1 MKGLLTLFLV
11 GCQTMLYAQ
20 QPTAPQ
26 VYANPLAGYQLTY
39 PQAWQLRQNA
49 SKTETTFFAGDTAKL
64 APAVVLV
71 VRLLPEQLAPG
82 TLARTQQ
89 DSLWRSIL
97 RLPRSQ
103 VLRLDQRDAGSYHEL
118 RYDYTFATDSVG
130 ATRVHV
136 LGRRVW
142 RGNQEFQLEY
152 RAAVQREGRA
162 LTEGQQVVDSF
173 GFTNQPAGR
182 YPAGQQ
188 CDDKMYGIAALR
200 YVNDVWEDDC
210 RTIHEF
216 SVTDPSVS
224 PKIHREV
231 LPFQSYALAKG
242 FDNCLY
248 SVTKAPTN
256 APEYVYRY
264 NPATHEGEYTPW
276 QLPAQGPETVWIS
289 AATDER
295 GDLYF
300 STADASQL
308 VKVSPADNSVT
319 VIWATD
325 PVRQASYYSAIGFAG
340 AGSHGN
346 FCLDDAGTLY
356 QIYSTDGSLIKVDLN
371 TRQPAPEMISL
382 EGLPEKGGYSDVLMQ
397 IDKAGR
403 RRLFLAGP
411 KSLYRVD
418 LERREA
424 YRVRRGIYTDL
435 AGCNLF
441 QAPATDRP
449 AGPVGAPAAAA
460 PAVSAAPGVWR
471 GRVLDAATLQPLPQA
486 QLRLHLA
493 GGSGGFGPA
502 VALAPDGSF
511 TVPVQANKEYAAR
524 VRLVGYLTTDST
536 YRALAGPYM
545 QDILLRP
552 FTVGTTL
559 RLDNVQFEQGTT
571 RLLPAAYP
579 ALDELLAILK
589 ENPKLTIELRG
600 HTDNV
605 GPAEKNQILSEQR
618 VTAIRLYLIG
628 LGIVPKR
635 IRGIGLGGTQ
645 PRASNDREVTR
656 QLNRRVE
663 FRITGVQ

>member
-11 GCQTMLYAQ
+11 GCWLTGYAQ
-20 QPTAPQ
+20 EPAAPQ
-26 VYANPLAGYQLTY
+26 VYANAQAGYQLTY

-49 SKTETTFFAGDTAKL
+49 SKTATTFFAGDTSRL
-64 APAVVLV
+64 APAVTLTVL
-71 VRLLPEQLAPG
+71 LLPEQQPKLNLLAPSH
-82 TLARTQQ
+82 Q
-89 DSLWRSIL
+89 DSLRRSIQ
-97 RLPRSQ
+97 RLPRAQ
-103 VLRLDQRDAGSYHEL
+103 VRRLDQYDAGRYQEL
-118 RYDYTFATDSVG
+118 RYDYTFASDSG
-130 ATRVHV
+130 AATRIHV

-152 RAAVQREGRA
+152 RAAVRQEGRA
-162 LTEGQQVVDSF
+162 LAEGQQVVESF
-173 GFTNQPAGR
+173 KFTSSQSAGR
-182 YPAGQQ
+182 YPTEQQ

-200 YVNDVWEDDC
+200 YVNDIWEDDC

-216 SVTDPSVS
+216 SVDDPSSS

-264 NPATHEGEYTPW
+264 NPATRKGEYTTW
-276 QLPAQGPETVWIS
+276 QLPAQGSETVWIS

-300 STADASQL
+300 STANASQL

-319 VIWATD
+319 VLWTTD
-325 PVRQASYYSAIGFAG
+325 PVRQASYYSVLGFAG

-346 FCLDDAGTLY
+346 FCLDDANTLY

-382 EGLPEKGGYSDVLMQ
+382 EGLPEKGGYSDVLLQ
-397 IDKAGR
+397 LDKAGR
-403 RRLFLAGP
+403 RRFFLAGP

-418 LERREA
+418 LERRQA

-435 AGCNLF
+435 AGCNVF
-441 QAPATDRP
+441 QATSPLAG
-449 AGPVGAPAAAA
+449 AGPTPELPTTA
-460 PAVSAAPGVWR
+460 VWR
-471 GRVLDAATLQPLPQA
+471 GRVLDAATLLPLPQA
-486 QLRLHLA
+486 RLRLRN
-493 GGSGGFGPA
+493 GSNPPIP
-502 VALAPDGSF
+502 VSLAPDGSF
-511 TVPVQANKEYAAR
+511 AVPVQSGRDYAAQL
-524 VRLVGYLTTDST
+524 RLTGYVATDT
-536 YRALAGPYM
+536 IYRALAGPYV

-635 IRGIGLGGTQ
+635 IKGIGLGGTQ
-645 PRASNDREVTR
+645 PRASNDREATR

-663 FRITGVQ
+663 FRVTGVK